1 MKNAFQTSIATLI
14 FTVFSLVANA
24 QLTGKITN
32 AKGEILPFTNV
43 YLEGTTRGT
52 TANTEGSY
60 FFDLPNGTYRVVY
73 QLIGYTK
80 KIEPVVVEGKTTHNV
95 SLDGAEVELS
105 EVVVKANAEDPAYP
119 IMRKAIE
126 NRSYFLKQVKKYSCD
141 VYIKGLQRIV
151 DAPKKIMGREIGD
164 MGGSLDS
171 LSRSGILYLAET
183 ISKLNVSGNEKKE
196 ALITSKVS
204 GDNNGFAFN
213 RATLF
218 DFNLYENFN
227 NDLPRKLMSPI
238 AENAMANYRY
248 KLISSS
254 RIDDQ
259 NVYKIEVIPIRKDDP
274 TWAGFI
280 YIVDNQWN
288 IQASDLYV
296 TGRSLQQDIVDTVW
310 LQQNFVKI
318 NKDVWRVFSQRLD
331 FRFRLLTFKFKG
343 FFTGVFTN
351 YNLTPSFPPRYFDNE
366 LFTAL
371 KATKT
376 NDMSAWE
383 SLRPI
388 PLTAEEIKDYRK
400 KDSVQTILHSKPYI
414 DSMMR
419 KNNRFK
425 PLDLLF
431 GYNYRNDYKST
442 TIGFASALSTFNF
455 NAIQGLNVSLP
466 FNYTKN
472 FKDSMFA
479 ETHGQLRVDPSVSY
493 SFGEKKVRAELNG
506 GYLFNRFKKDRL
518 TIGFGQK
525 VEQFNANGAIDPSW
539 AMYQALYEKR
549 HILYAYDKKFV
560 KIAFQREIVN
570 GFTGRIGFQAAER
583 GPLSISTDY
592 SFKKKGAIFNDNKPT
607 QNFPSDVNFFGKS
620 VTADLN
626 FTWVPNQKYVTY
638 PHGKFNET
646 PRYPVFTLGLVKTL
660 INKTGYTD
668 FTKMQVS
675 IEQQSLPVGLLGYSE
690 IRTEF
695 GLFLTKKQVSFIDYK
710 HFNGNE
716 LGLANKLNYMQGFL
730 SLPYYQYS
738 TTNTYLSANW
748 QHHFEGFL
756 LGKIPLIRRLGFK
769 EVTRFAFLKTL
780 ELGNYAEA
788 GFAIDNIGYGLFR
801 AFRIDCNW
809 QYQDGKIDKTP
820 KWLLGINLPIG
831 N

>member
-1 MKNAFQTSIATLI
+1 MKNALQPLIFTLI
-14 FTVFSLVANA
+14 FTTFSLLANA

-32 AKGEILPFTNV
+32 AKGEILPFANV

-73 QLIGYTK
+73 QSIGYKK
-80 KIEPVVVEGKTTHNV
+80 KIESVVVSGKTMYNV

-105 EVVVKANAEDPAYP
+105 EVVIKANAEDPAYP

-126 NRSYFLKQVKKYSCD
+126 NRSYFLKQVKTYSCD

-171 LSRSGILYLAET
+171 ISRSGILYLAET

-196 ALITSKVS
+196 ELITSKVS

-227 NDLPRKLMSPI
+227 NDLPRKIMSPI
-238 AENAMANYRY
+238 AENALLNYRY
-248 KLISSS
+248 KLISSTK
-254 RIDDQ
+254 IDDQ
-259 NVYKIEVIPIRKDDP
+259 NVYKIEVIPIRKEDP
-274 TWAGFI
+274 TWAGFV

-288 IQASDLYV
+288 MQATDLYV

-310 LQQNFVKI
+310 LQQNFVKL

-331 FRFRLLTFKFKG
+331 FKFRLLTFKFKG

-351 YNLTPSFPPRYFDNE
+351 YDLNPTFPPKYFNNE

-376 NDMSAWE
+376 NDISAWE

-388 PLTAEEIKDYRK
+388 PLTAEEIKDYHK
-400 KDSVQTILHSKPYI
+400 KDSVQTIYHSKAYI

-425 PLDLLF
+425 PMDLLF
-431 GYNYRNDYKST
+431 GYTYRNDYKST
-442 TIGFASALSTFNF
+442 TIGFASALTALNF
-455 NAIQGLNVSLP
+455 NAVQGLNVSLP

-479 ETHGQLRVDPSVSY
+479 ETHGQLRVDPSVNY

-506 GYLFNRFKKDRL
+506 SYLFNRFKRDRL
-518 TIGFGQK
+518 TLGFGQK
-525 VEQFNANGAIDPSW
+525 VQQFNGNGAIDPSW

-549 HILYAYDKKFV
+549 HILYVYDKKFA

-570 GFTGRIGFQAAER
+570 GLMGKIGVQAAER
-583 GPLSISTDY
+583 GPLSISTEY
-592 SFKKKGAIFNDNKPT
+592 SFKKKSETFNENKPVLRYP
-607 QNFPSDVNFFGKS
+607 FEVGFFGKL

-626 FTWVPNQKYVTY
+626 LSWTPNQKYVTY
-638 PHGKFNET
+638 PHGKFNEA
-646 PRYPVFTLGLVKTL
+646 PHYPVFTMALQKTL
-660 INKTGYTD
+660 INKPDYAD
-668 FTKMQVS
+668 FTKLEIS

-690 IRTEF
+690 IRSEF
-695 GLFLTKKQVSFIDYK
+695 GLFLTKKRLSFIDYK

-716 LGLANKLNYMQGFL
+716 LGLANQLNYMQGFL
-730 SLPYYQYS
+730 SLPYYRYS
-738 TTNTYLSANW
+738 TTNTYLSVNW

-756 LGKIPLIRRLGFK
+756 LSKIPLIRRLGFK

-788 GFAIDNIGYGLFR
+788 GFGIDNIGYGLLR

-809 QYQDGKIDKTP
+809 QYNNGEINKTP

>member
-1 MKNAFQTSIATLI
+1 MKNTLLTAAFTPI
-14 FTVFSLVANA
+14 FTLFSLIANA

-32 AKGEILPFTNV
+32 AKGEILPFANV

-60 FFDLPNGTYRVVY
+60 FLDIPNGTYRVVY
-73 QLIGYTK
+73 QLIGHTK
-80 KIEPVVVEGKTTHNV
+80 KIESVVVSGKTTRDV
-95 SLDGAEVELS
+95 SLDLAEVELS
-105 EVVVKANAEDPAYP
+105 EVVIKSNAEDPAYP

-126 NRSYFLKQVKKYSCD
+126 NRSYFLKQVKSFSCD
-141 VYIKGLQRIV
+141 VYIKGLQRII
-151 DAPKKIMGREIGD
+151 DAPTKIMGRKIGD
-164 MGGSLDS
+164 MDGSLDS
-171 LSRSGILYLAET
+171 VTRSGILYLAET
-183 ISKLNVSGNEKKE
+183 VSKLNVSGNEKKE
-196 ALITSKVS
+196 ELIVSKVS
-204 GDNNGFAFN
+204 GDNNGFGFN

-227 NDLPRKLMSPI
+227 NDLPRKIMSPI
-238 AENAMANYRY
+238 AENALLNYRY

-259 NVYKIEVIPIRKDDP
+259 NVYKIEVIPIRKEDP

-288 IQASDLYV
+288 IYATDLYV

-310 LQQNFVKI
+310 LQQNYVKL

-331 FRFRLLTFKFKG
+331 FKFKILTFKFKG

-351 YNLTPSFPPRYFDNE
+351 YNLNPQFPKKYFNNE

-371 KATKT
+371 KATKN
-376 NDMSAWE
+376 NDIEKWATI
-383 SLRPI
+383 RPI
-388 PLTAEEIKDYRK
+388 PLTGEELRDYHR
-400 KDSVQTILHSKPYI
+400 KDSIQTIYRSKTYI

-419 KNNRFK
+419 RANRFK
-425 PLDLLF
+425 PMDLLF
-431 GYNYRNDYKST
+431 GYTYRNDYKST
-442 TIGFASALSTFNF
+442 TIGFASALSAINF
-455 NAIQGLNVSLP
+455 NAVQGLNLSLP

-479 ETHGQLRVDPSVSY
+479 ETHGQLRIDPSVSY

-506 GYLFNRFKKDRL
+506 TYLFNRFKRDRL

-525 VEQFNANGAIDPSW
+525 VQQFNDQDAISQSW

-549 HILYAYDKKFV
+549 HILFVYDKKFA

-570 GFTGRIGFQAAER
+570 GLTGKIVVEAAER
-583 GPLSISTDY
+583 AALNNSTEY
-592 SFKKKGAIFNDNKPT
+592 SFRKKGELFNPNKPIL
-607 QNFPSDVNFFGKS
+607 DVNNVAFQNPKS

-626 FTWVPNQKYVTY
+626 LTWTPRQKYTTY
-638 PHGKFNET
+638 PHGKFNEA
-646 PRYPVFTLGLVKTL
+646 PQFPVFKMQFQKAFG
-660 INKTGYTD
+660 NGADFAD
-668 FTKMQVS
+668 FTKMTLSV
-675 IEQQSLPVGLLGYSE
+675 EEQSLSVGLLGYSE
-690 IRTEF
+690 IRAEV
-695 GLFLTKKQVSFIDYK
+695 GGFLTKKRVSFMDYK

-716 LGLANKLNYMQGFL
+716 LGLANALNYMQGFL
-730 SLPYYQYS
+730 SLPFYQFS
-738 TTNTYLSANW
+738 TTDNHFMAHW

-769 EVTRFAFLKTL
+769 EIVRFAYLNTPQS
-780 ELGNYAEA
+780 GNYAEA

-801 AFRIDCNW
+801 AFRVDCNW
-809 QYQDGKIDKTP
+809 QFKDGKIDKSP